1 MAVDMVRRDVEQN
14 RGVRVEA
21 WRQVELEAGKLDHI
35 IAAVRER
42 RQVEH
47 RLADIAAKHRVFANG
62 GEDVMRERC
71 RGGFAVRAG
80 DGDHFG
86 RRARRFALADENLG
100 VADDLNAV
108 LAGELHRPMR
118 LGMGERHAGRQYQ
131 RINRAPIRLVQI
143 AKRQSSSPRRLAPAL
158 AIVPG
163 QNLRPARQQR
173 PRRRDPRH
181 PHAENGGRFP
191 ANERASIMLPSAVED
206 VRPEFRPAAP
216 RTRRSGALN
225 GANLPSSVLLPLGEG
240 TVSHP
245 QSAIQASP
253 LPEGEGQGEG
263 L

>member
-1 MAVDMVRRDVEQN
+1 MACRDAEGADAPRGGALRDGIAKRVIGADNRRARMLEDRLLHGRVVFKAAVAVDMVRRDVEQD

-21 WRQVELEAGKLDHI
+21 WRQVELEAGELDHI

-71 RGGFAVRAG
+71 CGGFAVRAG
-80 DGDHFG
+80 DGDHLG
-86 RRARRFALADENLG
+86 RCARRFALADENLG
-100 VADDLNAV
+100 VADDLDAV

-118 LGMGERHAGRQYQ
+118 LGMGERHAGRQHQ
-131 RINRAPIRLVQI
+131 RIDGAPIRLVQI

-158 AIVPG
+158 AVVPG

-181 PHAENGGRFP
+181 PHAKNGGGFSSK
-191 ANERASIMLPSAVED
+191 RAGFDHATS
-206 VRPEFRPAAP
+206 
-216 RTRRSGALN
+216 RS
-225 GANLPSSVLLPLGEG
+225 
-240 TVSHP
+240 
-245 QSAIQASP
+245 
-253 LPEGEGQGEG
+253 
-263 L
+263 